1 MKIKSSIVN
10 IASFSGQI
18 GGPISTHYTVAKAGV
33 IALTQNMAIHFSK
46 KDIRVNS
53 ISPGL
58 IDTKM
63 AQNAEEHPLFNRVL
77 MSRVGRPSEIASVV
91 KFLLSDDSS
100 YITGQTINVNGGMC
114 F

>member
-1 MKIKSSIVN
+1 MDHSPKLIK
-10 IASFSGQI
+10 
-18 GGPISTHYTVAKAGV
+18 
-33 IALTQNMAIHFSK
+33 IHFSK
-46 KDIRVNS
+46 KNIRVNS

-63 AQNAEEHPLFNRVL
+63 AQNAEKHPLYDRIL
-77 MSRVGRPSEIASVV
+77 LSRIGKPSEVASAV

-100 YITGQTINVNGGMC
+100 YITGQTLNVNGGMS